1 LLECHDHPTAS
12 HFGIFKTLSRVR
24 ENYYWPKMIKE
35 VTKYIKSCRICG
47 EQKPSFTGKLG
58 LMGREKNV
66 RFPWQVI
73 ATDFMGPFPKSRLGN
88 KYLVAISDWFT
99 KYVVLLPLKKASTS
113 QMVRFL
119 ENQVLLVFVSQFILC
134 DNGTQFA
141 GRALRDLA
149 AKYRVQS
156 IWFNARYHPQVNF
169 VERTHRSVGTAIKS
183 YVQSHDT
190 WDGEI
195 QKIQQAINT
204 ARHEITGYTPAFLNF
219 GRHVPLSGNYYGT
232 VDPIVEDVEISPG
245 EKLLRGGTH
254 KPPSHI

>member
-1 LLECHDHPTAS
+1 KNSGRSRQWKIEDDLIYKYIPARIPFEANVREWILYVPAEQRQQVLLECDDHPTAS
-12 HFGIFKTLSRVR
+12 HFGIFKTLIFGV
-24 ENYYWPKMIKE
+24 P
-35 VTKYIKSCRICG
+35 
-47 EQKPSFTGKLG
+47 
-58 LMGREKNV
+58 
-66 RFPWQVI
+66 
-73 ATDFMGPFPKSRLGN
+73 
-88 KYLVAISDWFT
+88 
-99 KYVVLLPLKKASTS
+99 
-113 QMVRFL
+113 
-119 ENQVLLVFVSQFILC
+119 QFILC

-232 VDPIVEDVEISPG
+232 V
-245 EKLLRGGTH
+245 
-254 KPPSHI
+254 

>member
-1 LLECHDHPTAS
+1 
-12 HFGIFKTLSRVR
+12 
-24 ENYYWPKMIKE
+24 MIKK
-35 VTKYIKSCRICG
+35 VTKYVKSCRTCG

-73 ATDFMGPFPKSRLGN
+73 TIDLLGPFPQSRLGN

-99 KYVVLLPLKKASTS
+99 KYVVLLPLKKASAS

-119 ENQVLLVFVSQFILC
+119 ENQVLLVFGVPQFILC
-134 DNGTQFA
+134 DNDTQFA

-169 VERTHRSVGTAIKS
+169 VERTHRSVGTAIRS

-195 QKIQQAINT
+195 QKSNKQSIPHATKPRAI
-204 ARHEITGYTPAFLNF
+204 HLHF
-219 GRHVPLSGNYYGT
+219 
-232 VDPIVEDVEISPG
+232 
-245 EKLLRGGTH
+245 
-254 KPPSHI
+254 